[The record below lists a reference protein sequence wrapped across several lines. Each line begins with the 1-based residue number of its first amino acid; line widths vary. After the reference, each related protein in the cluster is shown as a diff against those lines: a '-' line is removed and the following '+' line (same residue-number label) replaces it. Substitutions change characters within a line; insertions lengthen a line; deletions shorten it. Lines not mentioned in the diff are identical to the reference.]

1 MRWPIRYND
10 GLCSCFATPVI
21 SSKSRLI
28 TATQVLLVS
37 QISMENDAAR
47 PGGHGTIRIRLNT
60 GSGKRDSFFAATL
73 KHVGTLRGEEL
84 IIPGGAGTQHK
95 HAQASRSFK

>member
-1 MRWPIRYND
+1 
-10 GLCSCFATPVI
+10 
-21 SSKSRLI
+21 
-28 TATQVLLVS
+28 VLLVS

-84 IIPGGAGTQHK
+84 IISGGAGTQHK